1 LIECIQVSSSD
12 TTAMK
17 QSTYDKIPEDVEKE
31 VWVMDMS
38 TRDMETFLVDWQ
50 RAWSEVKRRQA
61 KMWWWMALSASSRDP
76 TALQDSQEAYRYR
89 QNEANENQQRAG
101 VGLDERACT
110 TRTYTKRNA
119 AKQAK
124 ANHVAL
130 AFDKPKSLFPEGWA
144 AGVVGVE
151 SPGAYEKWQAEAA
164 QMKAEQ
170 QGGHPLTLPLILN
183 LNSGRKYRS

>member
-1 LIECIQVSSSD
+1 MYQKFKTV
-12 TTAMK
+12 
-17 QSTYDKIPEDVEKE
+17 
-31 VWVMDMS
+31 
-38 TRDMETFLVDWQ
+38 
-50 RAWSEVKRRQA
+50 
-61 KMWWWMALSASSRDP
+61 
-76 TALQDSQEAYRYR
+76 EAYRYR

-124 ANHVAL
+124 AKHVAL

-151 SPGAYEKWQAEAA
+151 SPGAYEEWQAEAA
-164 QMKAEQ
+164 RGPSSNPTPNTKFKLEKEVQIVGQDKKNLR
-170 QGGHPLTLPLILN
+170 LT
-183 LNSGRKYRS
+183 SSDMAGRIFGVISYPPVTK